1 MLTGAGIGASLAVF
15 SILRTP
21 WAGFEELVFLGAIP
35 IGALLGLLLSP
46 LIARDGLP
54 AATRAFFLTIPV
66 VAIAGGGAGLP
77 LGVCS
82 ILGSYFAQE
91 AVRGRGVTR
100 TSTTW
105 VVAAA
110 APALCVAA
118 LASIHLDSVGS

>member
-1 MLTGAGIGASLAVF
+1 MGASLAVF

-66 VAIAGGGAGLP
+66 VAIAGAGP
-77 LGVCS
+77 GCHWVCARFS
-82 ILGSYFAQE
+82 
-91 AVRGRGVTR
+91 VR
-100 TSTTW
+100 TSLRKPCE
-105 VVAAA
+105 VEE
-110 APALCVAA
+110 
-118 LASIHLDSVGS
+118 